1 VEEKEEK
8 GEMMMVR
15 REFVEE
21 KQDDS
26 NKMGD
31 IWVN

>member
-1 VEEKEEK
+1 VEEKEEV
-8 GEMMMVR
+8 MMVR

-21 KQDDS
+21 KQEDS